1 MDEEDGSDGD
11 DDDSAEKQP
20 DAMRQTGHFNPG
32 DPAEIESLKSTRT
45 TRQQQINS
53 DHRPLVIGH
62 KRE

>member
-20 DAMRQTGHFNPG
+20 DAMSQTEHFNPG
-32 DPAEIESLKSTRT
+32 DPAEIESQSTRT